1 MTKIQGRQCRDCAEY
16 FPETADHF
24 KKRRDGSLDT
34 RCLDCRRRVAAGKRK
49 RAKERTL
56 ADLEQGAVNS
66 FLKSHTTGGE
76 NIPHSSEVLERLM
89 EYFGGV
95 SGFSG
100 LLMKQY
106 FDSPPGGATR
116 TKMLEAML
124 RLVVKNTE
132 MGGAKKPMEQWTD
145 EELEAELD
153 ARLTRVAQQF
163 QGRIING
170 TFSPEAAP
178 ALPAPVS
185 REDWWVSE
193 VAAEGDPGGA
203 GEPEDRGAE
212 ALPPDADP
220 GRDAPMQGE

>member
-1 MTKIQGRQCRDCAEY
+1 MSHQAGRQCRECGEY
-16 FPETADHF
+16 FHETADHF
-24 KKRRDGSLDT
+24 KKRRDGRLDT
-34 RCLDCRRRVAAGKRK
+34 CCLVCRRSISRGRK
-49 RAKERTL
+49 KKEAEKTL
-56 ADLEQGAVNS
+56 VDIEQGAVNT
-66 FLKSHTTGGE
+66 FLKNATTGGE

-106 FDSPPGGATR
+106 FDSPPGGSTR

-145 EELEAELD
+145 EELESELD
-153 ARLTRVAQQF
+153 ARLARVAQQF

-170 TFSPEAAP
+170 TVTTEATP
-178 ALPAPVS
+178 ALPAPLS
-185 REDWWVSE
+185 GQDWRVPE
-193 VAAEGDPGGA
+193 VATEGDPGGA
-203 GEPEDRGAE
+203 GEPQDRSAE
-212 ALPPDADP
+212 ALPPDSDP
-220 GRDAPMQGE
+220 G

>member
-1 MTKIQGRQCRDCAEY
+1 MTKQKDKQCRDCAQY
-16 FPETADHF
+16 FPDTEDHF

-34 RCLDCRRRVAAGKRK
+34 RCLICRRRVMQGRK
-49 RAKERTL
+49 KKERAATL
-56 ADLEQGAVNS
+56 HDIEQGAINE
-66 FLKSHTTGGE
+66 FLKSQNRGGE

-106 FDSPPGGATR
+106 FDSPPGGSTR

-153 ARLTRVAQQF
+153 ARLARVAQQF
-163 QGRIING
+163 QGRIINA
-170 TFSPEAAP
+170 TVTKEAAP
-178 ALPAPVS
+178 ALPAPQRGQDWEL
-185 REDWWVSE
+185 REVP
-193 VAAEGDPGGA
+193 AERDSGRA
-203 GEPEDRGAE
+203 SKQKDRGPKAV
-212 ALPPDADP
+212 PADP
-220 GRDAPMQGE
+220 DSGRDAQMPSE